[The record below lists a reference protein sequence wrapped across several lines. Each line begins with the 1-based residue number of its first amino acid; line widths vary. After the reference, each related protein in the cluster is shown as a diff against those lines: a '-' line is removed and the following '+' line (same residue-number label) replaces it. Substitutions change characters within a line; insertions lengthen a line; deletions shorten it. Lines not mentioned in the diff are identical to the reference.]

1 MLDHIIVAIDGP
13 AASGKSTTARLAAQK
28 MGFLHLDTGA
38 MYRSVAWLALENSVD
53 VSDTEKMNELVSAIS
68 IEFETHEN
76 GQRVK
81 CNGEDVTLAIRS
93 KKITENVSAVS
104 AIAEVREKMV
114 TLQREI
120 AKNQNAIIEGRDIG
134 TVVFPDATLK
144 FWVIAST
151 EIRAQR
157 RAKEIEKSDIES
169 LKVKLEERDKKDSNR
184 EHSPLKKAEDAIE
197 LDTTNFTIE
206 EQVDF
211 VCQKI
216 LIKQNG
222 GKTKVNDK
230 TIETAEVAEETKS
243 ATEIEKAEASEKVA
257 LTDESGQIEKNDQ
270 AVKSED
276 LSAKVADEII
286 EESPEETVDVSAS
299 EEEDKEE
306 TEKNAEISTED
317 EESVEEIDE
326 ESVVEAERQDEVQ
339 IEEEEP
345 FEIPEISKEELEEQE
360 DVTPLKSELE
370 ELYEQSFRNVNSGQC
385 VIGTVVSV
393 SDRDVSIDIGGK
405 SEGTIDMDEFNED
418 EHPEPGDEIEIF
430 LKELE
435 DRRGKPVLSKREADS
450 FHAWEYLEKV
460 AEDGEIIEGLIQR
473 RVKGGFVVEIKNISC
488 FLPGS
493 QVDIRPITDFDDYL
507 GETMDFKIV
516 KINQSRK
523 NIVLSHKVLLEEEL
537 KGKRNELLEQ
547 IKIGMVLEGH
557 VKNVTNFG
565 VFVDLG
571 GIDGLLHITDMSWGR
586 VEHPRELVKIDDT
599 IQVKVID
606 FDQEK
611 ARVSLGMKQ
620 LTEHPWENIGN
631 RYEEEE
637 TIKGKVV
644 SLTNY
649 GAFIE
654 LESGVE
660 GLVHISELSWTQHI
674 KHPNEVLN
682 LGDEV
687 KTVVLGVDSEARKIS
702 LGIKQLTPDPWDK
715 VVEKYAVDTVHPATV
730 RGITQYGLFCELE
743 EDIEGLVHV
752 SDISWTKKIRH
763 PREFAQKGDDIKV
776 KVLSLTPEQ
785 RKISLGIKQIED
797 NPWPELDKK
806 FGAGTSVDG
815 TIVKVLDKSLIVELP
830 GEINGIVH
838 LRGKQR
844 KRKSLQEFTEGMQIP
859 LTVVEFNAE
868 KQLIKLQNADL
879 VDTKQDKEKVE
890 EEIAMAKL
898 NEDLSP
904 ETLDIPDGIMKAIQD
919 AEIEGGAEDQE
930 VSTSEETEEK

>member
-1 MLDHIIVAIDGP
+1 MFDHIIVAIDGP

-38 MYRSVAWLALENSVD
+38 MYRSVALLALENGID
-53 VSDTEKMNELVSAIS
+53 VFDTEKINEIASTIS
-68 IEFETHEN
+68 IEFEPHEN

-81 CNGEDVTLAIRS
+81 CNGKDVTLAIRS
-93 KKITENVSAVS
+93 QEVTGNVSAVS

-114 TLQREI
+114 ALQREI
-120 AKNQNAIIEGRDIG
+120 AQNKNAIIEGRDIG

-157 RAKEIEKSDIES
+157 RAKEIKNTNIEL
-169 LKVKLEERDKKDSNR
+169 LKVKLEERDEKDSAR
-184 EHSPLKKAEDAIE
+184 EHSPLIKADDAIE

-216 LIKQNG
+216 LKKQNG
-222 GKTKVNDK
+222 GKTKVNEK
-230 TIETAEVAEETKS
+230 TIEPVEVVEETKP
-243 ATEIEKAEASEKVA
+243 ATETEKTEAPEKVI
-257 LTDESGQIEKNDQ
+257 LTDESVQTEEKEESVDM
-270 AVKSED
+270 K
-276 LSAKVADEII
+276 L
-286 EESPEETVDVSAS
+286 EESPVENTDEILEESTEETADVPAA
-299 EEEDKEE
+299 DEE
-306 TEKNAEISTED
+306 TI
-317 EESVEEIDE
+317 EEIDE
-326 ESVVEAERQDEVQ
+326 ESVVEAEAEVEIQ
-339 IEEEEP
+339 SEEAEN
-345 FEIPEISKEELEEQE
+345 FEIPEIPIEELEERK
-360 DVTPLKSELE
+360 DVTPLGFELE
-370 ELYEQSFRNVNSGQC
+370 ELVEQSFRNVNPGQC
-385 VIGTVVSV
+385 VMGTVVAV
-393 SDRDVSIDIGGK
+393 TDRDVSIDIGGK
-405 SEGTIDMDEFNED
+405 SEGIIDIDEFNED
-418 EHPEPGDEIEIF
+418 EHPAPGDEIEIF

-435 DRRGKPVLSKREADS
+435 DRRGKPVLSKREANY
-450 FHAWEYLEKV
+450 FHAWKYLIKV
-460 AEDGEIIEGLIQR
+460 ADEEEIIEGLIQR
-473 RVKGGFVVEIKNISC
+473 RIKGGFEVEIKNISC

-493 QVDIRPITDFDDYL
+493 QIDIRPVTDFDDFL

-516 KINQSRK
+516 KIDQSRK

-537 KGKRNELLEQ
+537 KGKRDELIEQ

-557 VKNVTNFG
+557 VKNVTDFG

-586 VEHPRELVKIDDT
+586 VGHPRELVKIDDI

-606 FDQEK
+606 FDPER

-631 RYEEEE
+631 RYKEGE

-687 KTVVLGVDSEARKIS
+687 KAVVLGVDSEARKIS
-702 LGIKQLTPDPWDK
+702 LGIKQLTQDPWDK
-715 VVEKYAVDTVHPATV
+715 VVEKYAVETIHPATV

-763 PREFAQKGDDIKV
+763 PREFAKKGDEIEV
-776 KVLSLTPEQ
+776 KILSLSPEQ

-806 FGAGTSVDG
+806 FGTGTSVDG
-815 TIVKVLDKSLIVELP
+815 TVVKVLDKSLIVELP
-830 GEINGIVH
+830 GEINGIVP
-838 LRGKQR
+838 LMGKQR
-844 KRKSLQEFTEGMQIP
+844 KRKSLQEFTEGMQIS

-904 ETLDIPDGIMKAIQD
+904 ETLDIPENIMKAIQD
-919 AEIEGGAEDQE
+919 AEVEEGADKNQE
-930 VSTSEETEEK
+930 ISATEETKEK